1 MKEKILIMIKPL
13 NGNILLKKI
22 PEKKQ
27 FKGIIIP
34 KQFAANQII
43 FAKVIALPDK
53 KLNIRNLKI
62 GQYVILGYS
71 PVWEKRYK
79 YKYENE
85 EYFIVNEYAILA
97 IVNDDEIFEL
107 IDMEEIV

>member
-1 MKEKILIMIKPL
+1 MIKPL

-53 KLNIRNLKI
+53 KLNIRN
-62 GQYVILGYS
+62 
-71 PVWEKRYK
+71 
-79 YKYENE
+79 
-85 EYFIVNEYAILA
+85 
-97 IVNDDEIFEL
+97 
-107 IDMEEIV
+107 

>member
-1 MKEKILIMIKPL
+1 MLKPL
-13 NGNILLKKI
+13 HGNIILKEI

-43 FAKVIALPDK
+43 FAKVIALPEEELHIK
-53 KLNIRNLKI
+53 NLKI

-71 PVWEKRYK
+71 PVWEKK
-79 YKYENE
+79 YKHKYNDE
-85 EYFIVNEYAILA
+85 EYLIVDEYAILA
-97 IVNDDEIFEL
+97 IVNDNELLEL
-107 IDMEEIV
+107 IDVEENI